1 MRVAGQSCSAILIF
15 MNEIAREFW
24 SRMEAAEQKL
34 CLISEEDSR
43 TPYRPDGWLRK
54 ELLGHLVDSACVNHV
69 RFVFA
74 ATQGSYDGPS
84 YDQNAWVS
92 LQGYSRMP
100 WAAILDQWR
109 MRNTWIAETVTN
121 LPAES
126 LSAVC
131 KIGDNAPMRLDE
143 LIRDYLRHLE
153 HHVAQLV
160 QVQAEA

>member
-1 MRVAGQSCSAILIF
+1 

-34 CLISEEDSR
+34 SLISEDESR
-43 TPYRPDGWLRK
+43 LPYRPEGWLRK

-74 ATQGSYDGPS
+74 ATAGSYEGPT
-84 YDQNAWVS
+84 YDQNAWVN
-92 LQGYSRMP
+92 LHGYARMP

-121 LPAES
+121 LPVES
-126 LSAVC
+126 LGAIC
-131 KIGDNAPMRLDE
+131 KIGSNAPMRLDE
-143 LIRDYLRHLE
+143 LIRDYLAHME
-153 HHVAQLV
+153 HHVIQLT
-160 QVQAEA
+160 QVPAEA